1 MDDAYVQL
9 EQPAARQLL
18 LAQAID
24 EADTQ
29 GKLLSSLERERIEQD
44 ALDASRDVS
53 GSSRLDRKRYLH
65 ERALRV
71 LAAVQTRNPKLAALA
86 DGETWRGL
94 LAWGLPLAACALGA
108 AIDRIDNPQQVNM
121 LSPPLLAVLLWNLLV
136 YVALLVAVFL
146 PRAWLERGPLATL
159 QRQAAGWGAEPRR
172 SGNLRA
178 DVAMRFRRLW
188 LGATARWQAHWWR
201 AVLHLT
207 AAGWA
212 VGLAISIV
220 LGGLVREYRVGWES
234 TLLDL
239 PQVHAFLSAL
249 FAPVVALLPMEAFSA
264 AELQR
269 MHFRSGAAIGVDE
282 ARRWVW
288 LYLALLA
295 LVVVLPR
302 LVLAAFAAWRARM
315 VGRTVRIDVGQ
326 PYYAD
331 LLARVSPVRVALCL
345 LSRHVHHREVLLH
358 ALRHA
363 ADQPA
368 LRASAPPLIWTV
380 LATTREDELRLL
392 ELPDLAEP
400 PTAADGPAPG
410 WWARIRG
417 PAPAPRQD
425 LVHTGKSEG
434 DVVLLLPASAND
446 VKDFAPLLRWLD
458 KPVLLLADE
467 DLEACRDAAAQ
478 AALRAEVLPLQDY
491 ARSWLQHKA
500 LRDVIA
506 QKLPPAK
513 LAGFGRIAAAWGDRN
528 QARFCDAMRLIAGQL
543 LQAAR
548 EVEEVRGDPL
558 SLKRLVQPR
567 EREAGQQAR
576 QAAMDAILRRVREA
590 EAQTLSQLLRLH
602 GIEEPVGAIAHRQLQ
617 DRFVVQQAVD
627 SPQASMAGAASG
639 AAVGAGIDLMTGGLT
654 LGAAA
659 ALGALVGGAAA
670 YTAAHWKNRAAPGG
684 AALVQPGDEMLQ
696 ALAEQALLRY
706 LAVIH
711 WGPGPDAD
719 IIAPRAFWQTEVIAA
734 FEAEQA
740 HFTKVWAAARSGQEA
755 EGLLG
760 QTGRLL
766 ETVAKRVFVQL

>member
-9 EQPAARQLL
+9 EQPAARQLI

-24 EADTQ
+24 ETDTQ
-29 GKLLSSLERERIEQD
+29 GKLLSSPERERIEQD
-44 ALDASRDVS
+44 ALDASRDAS
-53 GSSRLDRKRYLH
+53 GSARLDSGRYLH

-71 LAAVQTRNPKLAALA
+71 LAAVQARNPKLAALH
-86 DGETWRGL
+86 DRQGWRGL
-94 LAWGLPLAACALGA
+94 LAWALPLGACVLGA

-121 LSPPLLAVLLWNLLV
+121 LSPPLLAVVLWNLLL
-136 YVALLVAVFL
+136 YAGLLVAVFV
-146 PRAWLERGPLATL
+146 PRSWLQRGPLAAL
-159 QRQAAGWGAEPRR
+159 QRQAVGWGDAPRR

-178 DVAMRFRRLW
+178 DVALRFRRLW
-188 LGATARWQAHWWR
+188 FAATARWQADWWR

-239 PQVHAFLSAL
+239 PQVHAFLSVL
-249 FAPVVALLPMEAFSA
+249 FAPVVALLPLEPFSV

-282 ARRWVW
+282 ARRWIW

-295 LVVVLPR
+295 LMVVLPR
-302 LVLAAFAAWRARM
+302 LVLAAFASWRARLL
-315 VGRTVRIDVGQ
+315 GRTVRIDIGQ

-331 LLARVSPVRVALCL
+331 LLARVSPVRVVLCL
-345 LSRHVHHREVLLH
+345 LSRHAHHREVLLH
-358 ALRHA
+358 ALRQA

-368 LRASAPPLIWTV
+368 LRASAPQLIWTV

-400 PTAADGPAPG
+400 PAAAEPAAPG
-410 WWARIRG
+410 WWARFRG
-417 PAPAPRQD
+417 AAAAPRQD

-434 DVVLLLPASAND
+434 DVVVLLPAAADD
-446 VKDFAPLLRWLD
+446 VKELAALLRWLD
-458 KPVLLLADE
+458 KPVLLLVDE

-478 AALRAEVLPLQDY
+478 AALRAEVLPLQSY
-491 ARSWLQHKA
+491 ARTWLQHKA

-506 QKLPPAK
+506 ERLPPAK
-513 LAGFGRIAAAWGDRN
+513 RAGFGRIAAAWGERN
-528 QARFCDAMRLIAGQL
+528 QARFSHAMRLVAGQL

-548 EVEEVRGDPL
+548 EVEEVEGEPL

-567 EREAGQQAR
+567 EREANQQAR
-576 QAAMDAILRRVREA
+576 QVAMDAILRRVREA
-590 EAQTLSQLLRLH
+590 EAQVLSQLLRLH
-602 GIEEPVGAIAHRQLQ
+602 GIEEPVGAVAHRQLQ
-617 DRFVVQQAVD
+617 DRFMVQQAVD

-696 ALAEQALLRY
+696 GLAEAAMLRY

-719 IIAPRAFWQTEVIAA
+719 IIAPRAFWQTEVTAA
-734 FEAEQA
+734 FDAEQA
-740 HFTKVWAAARSGQEA
+740 HFTPLWAAARSGQDP

-760 QTGRLL
+760 QTARLL
-766 ETVAKRVFVQL
+766 ESVAKRVFVQL